1 MTLGET
7 IARLR
12 AERRMSQGDL
22 ADALGVSRQSV
33 SKWETNGAVPDL
45 DKLVRLS
52 ELFGVTLDELVKGE
66 AGERP
71 PEAPVRRAP
80 PAPAGIP
87 PWRVAL
93 GAALLAVGLLGIL
106 LMTFLGSL
114 TDLPMAALL
123 LSPLIVC
130 GLICLRVQNRP
141 GLWCGWAAWVLQQ
154 IWWGW
159 AGGEKW
165 WHGFYPA
172 SWWPGGGH
180 VLISLALLL
189 TLLALLG
196 ATLWSFRRARLERG
210 RGGRVLLAA
219 WAAPVAWTLAWRA
232 LVRALFAAGGR
243 IPDQWVFLLSVA
255 DALWPILLTA
265 AITLTAAALRG
276 RRAGEGR

>member
-52 ELFGVTLDELVKGE
+52 ELFGVTLDQLVKGE

-71 PEAPVRRAP
+71 PETSVRPAT
-80 PAPAGIP
+80 PAPAGVP
-87 PWRVAL
+87 AWRAAL
-93 GAALLAVGLLGIL
+93 GAALLAAGLLGIL

-123 LSPLIVC
+123 LSPLVAC
-130 GLICLRVQNRP
+130 GLICLRVQSRP
-141 GLWCGWAAWVLQQ
+141 GLWCGWAAWLLQQ
-154 IWWGW
+154 LWWGW

-165 WHGFYPA
+165 WHAFYPA
-172 SWWPGGGH
+172 SWWLGSGH
-180 VLISLALLL
+180 ILICAALLL

-196 ATLWSFRRARLERG
+196 ATLWSFRRVRLERG
-210 RGGRVLLAA
+210 RGVRILLAA
-219 WAAPVAWTLAWRA
+219 WAAPVLWTLVWRA
-232 LVRALFAAGGR
+232 VTYALFTAGGP
-243 IPDQWVFLLSVA
+243 IPDLWVFLLSVA

-276 RRAGEGR
+276 RRAEER